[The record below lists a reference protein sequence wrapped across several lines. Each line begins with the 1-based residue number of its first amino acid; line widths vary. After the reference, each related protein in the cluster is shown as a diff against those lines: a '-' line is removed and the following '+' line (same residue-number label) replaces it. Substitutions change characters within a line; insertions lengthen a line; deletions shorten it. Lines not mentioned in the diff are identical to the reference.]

1 MAFDEG
7 YLHPSLLGDDNAAVP
22 WTLTLM
28 APISAL
34 SSTLARAREG
44 RRKEVKLPLWRKQ
57 QQDEDETQKSLSLKS
72 RPSYLSRVLPP
83 QIRSFTEKTDN

>member
-57 QQDEDETQKSLSLKS
+57 QQDEDETQKSLSQVTTQEAWKRS
-72 RPSYLSRVLPP
+72 VLLHSVAA
-83 QIRSFTEKTDN
+83 R